1 MFLPKT
7 SNSKISKVNVR
18 LLSHFSSLHIYMTY
32 SNLQGCTKSNLWRQE
47 TVSEFM
53 KGYTETPRVT
63 ATMFDYLTYI
73 FLSEVAL
80 SSFLQSCIIIQNYNL
95 TFNFSTF
102 EFTLYMTC

>member
-7 SNSKISKVNVR
+7 SNSKISKLNVR

-32 SNLQGCTKSNLWRQE
+32 SNLQGCTFWRQK

-80 SSFLQSCIIIQNYNL
+80 SSFLS
-95 TFNFSTF
+95 S
-102 EFTLYMTC
+102 